1 MTGDKKAPIR
11 PLAPGSVIGIFG
23 GGQLGRMIALAAARL
38 GYVCHIFASE
48 ADCPAAQVATHATIA
63 SYEDRDALRTFA
75 AAVDVAT
82 CEFENIPVES
92 VRLVAEQIPV
102 RPDWKV
108 LEVAQDRVQEK
119 TFFNTIGLE
128 TAPWRRVVGQGNLA
142 RAISELGRPSI
153 LKTARFGYDGK
164 GQVRIDDDAHL
175 GHAWHHISGTGGGV
189 GVLEAFVDFAQEVSV
204 IVARGIDG
212 AWSAFDPTENTH
224 ANHVLQSARVPA
236 RVPVFLT
243 AAAVDAGH
251 RAAEALDLVGLL
263 AVEMFVTRD
272 GRLLMNE
279 MAPRPHNSGHWTLD
293 ACLTDQFEQCVRAI
307 CGLPL
312 GSPERHAD
320 ATMTNL
326 LGDDVVRW
334 LDILG
339 DPSARLHL
347 YGKKETRPGRKM
359 GHVTRLV
366 PRSVATSP

>member
-1 MTGDKKAPIR
+1 MTDDRKAPIR

-23 GGQLGRMIALAAARL
+23 GGQLGRMIAVAAARL
-38 GYVCHIFASE
+38 GYLCHIFTPE
-48 ADCPAAQVATHATIA
+48 ADCPAAQVAARTTVAPYDDH
-63 SYEDRDALRTFA
+63 EALRAFA

-92 VRLVAEQIPV
+92 VRLVAEQTLV

-119 TFFNTIGLE
+119 TFFNGIGLE

-142 RAISELGRPSI
+142 RAVSELGRPSI
-153 LKTARFGYDGK
+153 LKTARLGYDGK
-164 GQVRIDDDAHL
+164 GQMRIDEEAHL
-175 GHAWHHISGTGGGV
+175 GHAWHHVSGMSGSGGV
-189 GVLEAFVDFAQEVSV
+189 GVLEAFVDFAQEISV

-212 AWSAFDPTENTH
+212 VWTVFDPTENTH
-224 ANHVLQSARVPA
+224 ANHVLQSAQVPA
-236 RVPVFLT
+236 QVPVFLA
-243 AAAVDAGH
+243 AAAVDAGR
-251 RAAEALDLVGLL
+251 RAAEALDLVGIL
-263 AVEMFVTRD
+263 AVEMFITRD

-312 GSPERHAD
+312 GSTERHAD

-326 LGDDVVRW
+326 LGGDVVRW

-359 GHVTRLV
+359 GHVTRLT
-366 PRSVATSP
+366 PRSVAM